1 TMAPPVPGTWTPLA
15 VRTRTVEAG
24 VPVPV
29 KVTVREGTVAPAAG
43 VTAKRREGV
52 AGSWTTRA
60 TEPSALPPV
69 VCWRLRCS
77 VAGALAAKVPV
88 VVHTPS
94 APTAA
99 GAVPGTWAPLAVRTR
114 TVEAGVPVPVKVTV
128 REGTVP
134 PATGPVTAKRREGVA
149 CSWTTRATE
158 PSALPPV
165 VCWRLRC
172 SVAGALAAKVPVVV
186 HTPSAPT
193 AAGAVPGTWAPLAV
207 RTRTVEAGV
216 PVPVKVTV
224 REGTVPPATGPVTAK
239 RREGVAGSWTTRA
252 TEPSALPP
260 VVCWRLRCSVAGALA
275 AKVPVVVHTPSA
287 PTAAGAVPGTW
298 APLAV
303 RTRTVEAGVP
313 VPVKVTVRE
322 GTVPPATG
330 PVTAKRGEAAAWETD
345 SPTMPV
351 PNVTTPMAHELSSRR
366 AMDLGARFERLG
378 KGIIGHDLH

>member
-43 VTAKRREGV
+43 VVRAKGEDT

-60 TEPSALPPV
+60 TVPSALPPV

-77 VAGALAAKVPV
+77 VTGALAAKVPV

-128 REGTVP
+128 RG
-134 PATGPVTAKRREGVA
+134 
-149 CSWTTRATE
+149 
-158 PSALPPV
+158 
-165 VCWRLRC
+165 
-172 SVAGALAAKVPVVV
+172 
-186 HTPSAPT
+186 
-193 AAGAVPGTWAPLAV
+193 
-207 RTRTVEAGV
+207 
-216 PVPVKVTV
+216 
-224 REGTVPPATGPVTAK
+224 
-239 RREGVAGSWTTRA
+239 
-252 TEPSALPP
+252 
-260 VVCWRLRCSVAGALA
+260 
-275 AKVPVVVHTPSA
+275 
-287 PTAAGAVPGTW
+287 
-298 APLAV
+298 
-303 RTRTVEAGVP
+303 
-313 VPVKVTVRE
+313 

-345 SPTMPV
+345 SPSMPV